1 MANITK
7 IKEQARELCLMTIAD
22 PNFDMQHA
30 DEKSLDYLEH
40 ILGLELENRRQ
51 NAIARFRK
59 VCNLPHIRFDIGRVK
74 SDVRSQLERLLE
86 CKWADECRNLVI
98 TGACGAG
105 KTVLATHIANA
116 ALEKGHRVFYIKLE
130 EMLIVLAKKDSLE
143 KASVTYNKIKNADV
157 LVLDEMLYLNLSR
170 QDLETAYRTLMFIND
185 TTSIIFITNRESSEL
200 LREADEKY
208 TMRLLIERALTNAD
222 VIRL

>member
-1 MANITK
+1 
-7 IKEQARELCLMTIAD
+7 
-22 PNFDMQHA
+22 
-30 DEKSLDYLEH
+30 
-40 ILGLELENRRQ
+40 
-51 NAIARFRK
+51 
-59 VCNLPHIRFDIGRVK
+59 
-74 SDVRSQLERLLE
+74 
-86 CKWADECRNLVI
+86 
-98 TGACGAG
+98 
-105 KTVLATHIANA
+105 
-116 ALEKGHRVFYIKLE
+116 
-130 EMLIVLAKKDSLE
+130 MLIVLAKKDSLE

-170 QDLETAYRTLMFIND
+170 QDLEAAYRTLMFIND